1 MESYRGVLSPT
12 PRRIVLDPSF
22 VLRARGIDWMQRARV
37 LPLESSPLW
46 ASESL
51 MNAAIDAR
59 LSDVLDVES
68 QHRLFAYNARF
79 VGSAGSDLP
88 LHRCKLGT
96 FVDAGAAPG
105 LRIAS
110 ETFAATLEGGVLVS
124 RRLAAMDLLV
134 RGDHIDIMWRG
145 PRFYDQLRPAVES
158 LLPEPLASA
167 LLRRSRYL
175 AIATIIEDVPT
186 LIAGDNGWS
195 TAR

>member
-1 MESYRGVLSPT
+1 MDLYGDVLAQAL
-12 PRRIVLDPSF
+12 RRIVLDPSF

-37 LPLESSPLW
+37 LPLDSSPVW
-46 ASESL
+46 VSESL
-51 MNAAIDAR
+51 MTASIDAR

-68 QHRLFAYNARF
+68 QHRLFAHNARF

-88 LHRCKLGT
+88 LHRCNVNT
-96 FVDAGAAPG
+96 FADAEAAPG

-110 ETFAATLEGGVLVS
+110 ESFAATLEGGVLVS

-134 RGDHIDIMWRG
+134 RGDHIDIVWRG
-145 PRFYDQLRPAVES
+145 PRFYDRLRPAVES

-175 AIATIIEDVPT
+175 AIAAIVNEVPV